1 MRRLLCILVLL
12 GCGTVWAAACERQDD
27 TIVLTIQDF
36 GTAYFRDFTLN
47 PGRNAAQFRNGV
59 CLHAPDESWVVTALS
74 IDVTGLQPGMPISV
88 SASAATLTIPQWEMT
103 ARELT
108 SDGREFVIHGGTFRS
123 DGLTGSVERVS
134 FDLETG
140 VIDGEQVQAEG
151 PGYRLSGSHALFR
164 DDQLTLQ
171 QASVTTC
178 KCPGEPA
185 YLLVGDEATVS
196 LLADGEVTL
205 RGGELQL
212 GWLRLQLEEV
222 FSVTNEALTGLSP
235 PLVVDWNPAQPGQD
249 PRGRGLSVTV
259 PPFNL
264 HEDVTM
270 EFGLLGLDRS
280 HPLSGYLL
288 LNAATDEADLTVG
301 YMREGGPRADFAV
314 REQLSSHLLL
324 TVGMDNRHYPQQ
336 AYLHQ
341 GYLTLA
347 TTFPVQNLAGR
358 ASVAFGGSM
367 TAAVS
372 SQIRSGNMVL
382 SPRLRTALYAD
393 WRLPDHPAGLFR
405 LRSDVEVSVY
415 SEDRSQYGLRFRPSW
430 SRSFGPVAVSVAHDL
445 QLTDSGSPFT
455 AAVDLLTPIS
465 RTTASARI
473 TDLPVEADRLFSVAV
488 TLEHNWLR
496 FSDGSRRGFEDL
508 SLSSSLKVSSGDWL
522 VTPHLQLQL
531 AGLLDPRSVSDRLAF
546 VEAGMTAVS
555 GDVELGVRGRWHFA
569 GRLDGLELLE
579 LSAAVPI
586 QVDNVKLV
594 PFLAVDFSPLVTLGT
609 APGFSGH
616 GVVVEWDSCCGLFEF
631 GYRVHGSEFTTVLS
645 AEFIH

>member
-12 GCGTVWAAACERQDD
+12 GCGHAWAAACERQDD

-47 PGRNAAQFRNGV
+47 PTRNAAQFRNGV
-59 CLHAPDESWVVTALS
+59 CLHAPDESWVVTASS

-88 SASAATLTIPQWEMT
+88 SAVEAVLTIPQWQMT
-103 ARELT
+103 ASELT
-108 SDGREFVIHGGTFRS
+108 SDGREFIITGGSFRS
-123 DGLTGSVERVS
+123 DGLTGSVARVT

-140 VIDGEQVQAEG
+140 VIDGEEVQAEG
-151 PGYRLSGSHALFR
+151 PGYRLSGAHALFR
-164 DDQLTLQ
+164 DERLTLQ

-178 KCPGEPA
+178 KCPGDPV

-205 RGGELQL
+205 INGELQL

-222 FSVTNEALTGLSP
+222 FSVTNEALSALSP
-235 PLVVDWNPAQPGQD
+235 PLVVDWDPAGPGED
-249 PRGRGLSVTV
+249 PRGRGLAVTV
-259 PPFNL
+259 PPFHL

-280 HPLSGYLL
+280 HPLSGFLL
-288 LNAATDEADLTVG
+288 LNASSDDADLTVG

-314 REQLSSHLLL
+314 REKLSDLLLL
-324 TVGMDNRHYPQQ
+324 TIGMDNRHYPQQ

-341 GYLTLA
+341 GYLNLA
-347 TTFPVQNLAGR
+347 TTIPAQNLDGR
-358 ASVAFGGSM
+358 ASVSFGGSM

-382 SPRLRTALYAD
+382 SPRFRTALYAD
-393 WRLPDHPAGLFR
+393 WRLPDHPAGVFR
-405 LRSDVEVSVY
+405 LRTDVEVSLY
-415 SEDRSQYGLRFRPSW
+415 SQDRSQFGLRLRPGW
-430 SRSFGPVAVSVAHDL
+430 NRSFGPLDLSVAHDL
-445 QLTDSGSPFT
+445 QVTDSGSPFT
-455 AAVDLLTPIS
+455 SAVDLLSPIN

-473 TDLPVEADRLFSVAV
+473 SDLAVEPDRLFSVAV
-488 TLEHNWLR
+488 TLTHNWLR

-508 SLSSSLKVSSGDWL
+508 SFSSSLKVTSGDWL
-522 VTPHLQLQL
+522 VTPQVRLQL
-531 AGLLDPRSVSDRLAF
+531 AGLLDPRAVSDRLAF

-555 GDVELGVRGRWHFA
+555 GEVELGVRGRWHFA
-569 GRLDGLELLE
+569 GKLDGLELLE
-579 LSAAVPI
+579 LSAAVPF
-586 QVDNVKLV
+586 QVDSVKLV
-594 PFLAVDFSPLVTLGT
+594 PFLAVDFAPTVTSGG

-645 AEFIH
+645 AEFLH